1 VTRLALTLAAALAVA
16 YLTVHPAT
24 VANINAVQVWQ

>member
-1 VTRLALTLAAALAVA
+1 MTRLALALAAALAVA

-24 VANINAVQVWQ
+24 VANIGEMMQ